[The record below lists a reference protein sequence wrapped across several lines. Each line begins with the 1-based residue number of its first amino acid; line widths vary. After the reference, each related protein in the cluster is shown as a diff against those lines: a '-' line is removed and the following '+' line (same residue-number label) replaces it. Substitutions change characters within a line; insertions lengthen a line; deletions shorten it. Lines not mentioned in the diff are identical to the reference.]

1 MPEDYPLE
9 KLASLPSFYHP
20 AASPSGD
27 EVAVYYDGSGRNELY
42 LVDPATGEKTQ
53 VSDGNV
59 PRDARYPFRWA
70 PSGDR
75 LYFHQDRDGDE
86 QNDIMAIDR
95 DGAVEAVVENEGQI
109 ILSDVSEDG
118 RYLLFVSDA
127 GQQMNLYEH
136 DRETG
141 ATTRLTDY
149 RQPVQGG
156 VYAPGADRVAYNTN
170 ESENLDNQDVY
181 VAEVERHLDG
191 DEHAELTD
199 ARNLNIGEEG
209 AEAGA
214 SDFGPDGD
222 QLLISDNTSD
232 KPRVGV
238 YELTDDTVTWLTE
251 PSHVEAPT
259 TFLPSGEDILAT
271 RTRNC
276 AVVPVVHSLTGG
288 SHELD
293 VPEGVASFPGYGDAA
308 LLSDTEM
315 LVNQQTPT
323 DRPTLLRVD
332 LESGATHT
340 VLEPEYGTLD
350 PDGFA
355 DCSYETFESH
365 DDLTIEALVYDSGRR
380 PSPVVVNIHGG
391 PPAQDL
397 KGFDLYTQ
405 FLATRGYSVLQVNY
419 RGSTGRGREFK
430 NMINGDWGG
439 AEQGDIAEGTRWL
452 AEKDWVDED
461 RIAVMGGSYGG
472 YSTNMQMLNYP
483 ELYAAGISQV
493 GITDLKALYEES
505 MPHFKTALE
514 RFVGDPEESEDLY
527 EERSPVNHVEN
538 LASPLCII
546 HGVNDPRCPISQARL
561 FRDALQD
568 AGHKEGEDGDFEYNE
583 LGEEGHG
590 STDIDNKIRS
600 FELIADFLERRVPV
614 EKNVEASD

>member
-1 MPEDYPLE
+1 MTEEYPLE
-9 KLASLPSFYHP
+9 ELVSLPSFYHP

-42 LVDPATGEKTQ
+42 LVDPATGERTQ

-95 DGAVEAVVENEGQI
+95 DGAVEAVVENEGQT
-109 ILSDVSEDG
+109 ILLDISEDG
-118 RYLLFVSDA
+118 RYVLFVSDI

-136 DRETG
+136 DRETD
-141 ATTRLTDY
+141 TTAQLTEY
-149 RQPVQGG
+149 RQPVRGG
-156 VYAPGADRVAYNTN
+156 VYAPGADRVAYSTN

-181 VAEVERHLDG
+181 VAEFERHVDA
-191 DEHAELTD
+191 DEHAELAD
-199 ARNLNIGEEG
+199 ARNLHIGREG
-209 AEAGA
+209 AEAGVR
-214 SDFGPDGD
+214 DFGPDGNR
-222 QLLISDNTSD
+222 LLVSDNSSN
-232 KPRVGV
+232 KPRAGV
-238 YELTDDTVTWLTE
+238 YDLTDDAVRWLTD
-251 PSHVEAPT
+251 PDHVESPT
-259 TFLPSGEDILAT
+259 TFLPNGEDILAT
-271 RTRNC
+271 RTREC

-288 SHELD
+288 SHEVD

-308 LLSDTEM
+308 LLSDTEV

-323 DRPTLLRVD
+323 DRPTLLRLD
-332 LESGATHT
+332 LESGATQT
-340 VLEPEYGTLD
+340 LLEPEYGSLD
-350 PDGFA
+350 PDGFV
-355 DCSYETFESH
+355 DCSYDTFESH
-365 DDLTIEALVYDSGRR
+365 DSLGIEALVYDSGRR
-380 PSPVVVNIHGG
+380 PSPVVVNVHGG

-397 KGFDLYTQ
+397 RRFDLYTQ

-452 AEKDWVDED
+452 AEKGWVDED

-472 YSTNMQMLNYP
+472 YSTNMQLVNYP
-483 ELYAAGISQV
+483 ELYAAGVSQV
-493 GITDLKALYEES
+493 GITDLEALYEES
-505 MPHFKTALE
+505 MPHFKTTLE
-514 RFVGDPEESEDLY
+514 RYLGDPDENAALY

-538 LASPLCII
+538 LDAPLCIV

-561 FRDALQD
+561 FRDALLD
-568 AGHKEGEDGDFEYNE
+568 AGHEEGEDGRFEYNE

-614 EKNVEASD
+614 KGHAEASD